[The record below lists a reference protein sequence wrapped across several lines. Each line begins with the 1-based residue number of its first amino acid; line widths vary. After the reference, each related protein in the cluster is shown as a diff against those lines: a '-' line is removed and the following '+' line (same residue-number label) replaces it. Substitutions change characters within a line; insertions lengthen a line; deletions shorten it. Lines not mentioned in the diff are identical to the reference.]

1 MSFADSAKKGSV
13 ELLLLTLLAEEDM
26 YGYQIAQQLDTRSG
40 GRYTLKE
47 SSMYPILY
55 RMMDKKLI
63 SDRVVLVGKRRTR
76 VYYHIEEKGR
86 LHLRE
91 IQQEYLSLCSGILR
105 ILQIDNLAQIEEV
118 ITDEQYNG

>member
-1 MSFADSAKKGSV
+1 MSIADSAKKGSV

-26 YGYQIAQQLDTRSG
+26 YGYQLAQELDARSG

-63 SDRVVLVGKRRTR
+63 SDRIVLVGKRRTR
-76 VYYHIEEKGR
+76 IYYHIEEKGQ
-86 LHLRE
+86 LYLRE
-91 IQQEYLSLCSGILR
+91 IQQEYLSLCSGVLR
-105 ILQIDNLAQIEEV
+105 ILKIDNLSKIEEV
-118 ITDEQYNG
+118 LHDDSDKG